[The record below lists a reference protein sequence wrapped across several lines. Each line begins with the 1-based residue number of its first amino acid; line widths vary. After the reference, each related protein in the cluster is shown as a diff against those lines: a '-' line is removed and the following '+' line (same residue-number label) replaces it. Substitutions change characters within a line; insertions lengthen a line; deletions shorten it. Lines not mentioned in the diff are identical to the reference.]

1 MAVVEDEG
9 SGGEGGR
16 AMGWEIRA
24 QVDIEAPREAVWK
37 VLMDFDSY
45 PSWNPFIRRVEG
57 RAEVGSKLT
66 ARLEPP
72 TGRGMTFR
80 PTVTTL
86 RPGEAFGWLGRLGLP
101 GVFDGAHR
109 FDLEALD
116 GSRTRFVQSE
126 RFDGILAGLLQRS
139 IRDRT
144 LAGFEEMNRALAQ
157 RARAAG
163 SMA

>member
-1 MAVVEDEG
+1 
-9 SGGEGGR
+9 
-16 AMGWEIRA
+16 MGWEIRA
-24 QVDIEAPREAVWK
+24 QVDIEAPPEAVWK

-45 PSWNPFIRRVEG
+45 PSWNPFIRRVQG
-57 RAEVGSKLT
+57 RAAVGSKLR

-86 RPGEAFGWLGRLGLP
+86 RAHEAFGWLGRLGLP

-109 FDLEALD
+109 FELSSLD
-116 GSRTRFVQSE
+116 GGRTRFVQSE
-126 RFDGILAGLLQRS
+126 RFDGILAGLLKRS
-139 IRDRT
+139 IHDRT
-144 LAGFEEMNRALAQ
+144 LAGFEEMNRALAE

-163 SMA
+163 

>member
-1 MAVVEDEG
+1 
-9 SGGEGGR
+9 
-16 AMGWEIRA
+16 MGWEIRA
-24 QVDIEAPREAVWK
+24 QVDIDAPREVVWK

-45 PSWNPFIRRVEG
+45 PSWNPFIRRVDG
-57 RAEVGSKLT
+57 RAEVGSKLS

-86 RPGEAFGWLGRLGLP
+86 SPGEAFGWLGRLGVP

-109 FDLEALD
+109 FELEPLD
-116 GSRTRFVQSE
+116 EGRTRFIQSE
-126 RFDGILAGLLQRS
+126 RFDGMLAGLLKRS

-144 LAGFEEMNRALAQ
+144 LAGFEEMNRALAE

-163 SMA
+163 LTA

>member
-1 MAVVEDEG
+1 
-9 SGGEGGR
+9 
-16 AMGWEIRA
+16 MGWEIQA
-24 QVDIEAPREAVWK
+24 QVDIYAPSETVWK

-45 PSWNPFIRRVEG
+45 PSWNPFIRKVNG
-57 RAEVGSKLT
+57 RAEVGSKLR

-86 RPGEAFGWLGRLGLP
+86 KPREAFGWLGRLGLP

-109 FDLEALD
+109 FELEPLGGA
-116 GSRTRFVQSE
+116 RTRFVQSE
-126 RFDGILAGLLQRS
+126 RFDGILAGLLKRS

-144 LAGFEEMNRALAQ
+144 LAGFEAMNRALAE

-163 SMA
+163 STA